1 MIYIYDLGDGQ
12 VLNIPYAIWSMRNS
26 MNSWSLGDSNWAKKG
41 SDFVIGEKDL
51 ALAKKLALAGTSH
64 AKYRRKII
72 VNMDIRAPL
81 YWWKQFDTYKIGTVC
96 DSSST
101 MHKIH
106 DHKFTREDFSCEHLM
121 EFKGGNVDGETPMAQ
136 VNLDFLSPMGILD
149 ATIKS
154 LNESRRLYLE
164 TKDKKYWWQMIQTLP
179 DSYYQFRSITLNYEV
194 LHKIYSER
202 RAHKLDE
209 WTIFCAWA
217 EQLPYFDEIIWP
229 EGSKEVYGDAD

>member
-1 MIYIYDLGDGQ
+1 MIKIDRTQVVGIDWAVYANRNAFRSWDKSDSTYDNILHENYILGEADHDMLMKQ
-12 VLNIPYAIWSMRNS
+12 
-26 MNSWSLGDSNWAKKG
+26 AKG
-41 SDFVIGEKDL
+41 GH
-51 ALAKKLALAGTSH
+51 SH
-64 AKYRRKII
+64 AKYRRFI
-72 VNMDIRAPL
+72 VVYADITAPL
-81 YWWKQFDTYKIGTVC
+81 YWWKQFDTYKIGTNC
-96 DSSST
+96 DSCST
-101 MHKIH
+101 MHKIQE
-106 DHKFTREDFSCEHLM
+106 HKFSRNDFSCEHLM

-179 DSYYQFRSITLNYEV
+179 DTYNQFRSITLNYEV

-209 WTIFCAWA
+209 WTIFCAWM

-229 EGSKEVYGDAD
+229 EGRREVYGDAD